1 MVWFVGLGSSIEPE
15 SATASKCVDPH
26 MNEANKSGSRSRAIG
41 HEGTGDLRYQ
51 QRVRRLGARWEHA
64 AILLALLLPLSLAA
78 QVAQDFSEVHIG
90 AYDADAWN
98 GIVFESKAYGQRVP
112 FAIRIGSKT
121 GTFLDGNRIFDAVSL
136 VGPHAPDGS
145 YSLLGWRHRPRA
157 ATITLEWSRIDET
170 TVVGRL
176 KAPEDV
182 QLVLEA
188 YSPGAG
194 EFAGTYSVRPEEAQ
208 INGEHFVDGV
218 FGKAAHFVVA
228 VDRPVVGAG
237 LFSEVNQLQ
246 KMMDA
251 GQLASPSKENKAAVV
266 GVQLA
271 VASHQSHGAA
281 GLQFAA
287 SARPGAH
294 FVAKIGWNPAEM
306 SAYVHRLLASGQID
320 AILDRKA
327 ESYAGRRPHIT
338 GLFAGAPEAIGNS
351 LFWNSLYVPSL
362 GLEFPSISRN
372 WAHGFGGWV
381 VGEWDCFFGS
391 LLTNVEDS
399 QQTSAGVRAILLAQS
414 PNGVVPNVDAANG
427 ISPDRSQPPVGA
439 YIVWKNYARNPDLEQ
454 LRWAYPRLK
463 KWHEWWLANRGDG
476 QAWRDGNQDGLLE
489 WGSDRGATSS
499 VGGRGF
505 LVQAKWESGMDDSP
519 MYDDV
524 TYNPKTYT
532 MELDDVGLNSLYA
545 LDAECLAKIAAIL
558 GYEDDNRRFVA
569 EYDRVKT
576 LVRQLLWNE
585 QDGIFENRYWDGRFS
600 KRLSPTN
607 FYPLVA
613 GIATTKQAKRMVR
626 EHLLNSEEFWGK
638 YVIPTISRNDP
649 AFQDQYYWRG
659 DIWGPTNYLVYQA
672 INRYGEDE
680 VALEFAE
687 KSHDLFMEDW
697 QAHQRTNEQYYAWGG
712 SAGGDV
718 HYTWG
723 ALLCLIGMQQFIDE
737 NPWEGLRFGALQPPR
752 EGQLLGV
759 MWKEHRYDVTIGPAL
774 TSVRRDG
781 QTRFDAD
788 AGVVV
793 RNYSVTPDGVSFS
806 IKTARTTRIQTM
818 EAKSG
823 AVSLMVDGGPARPLP
838 VRDGVVTFTVPAG
851 SHSISETWGDR
862 L

>member
-1 MVWFVGLGSSIEPE
+1 
-15 SATASKCVDPH
+15 
-26 MNEANKSGSRSRAIG
+26 MNEANKSTGSRSRAITRATR
-41 HEGTGDLRYQ
+41 HEGTGDLRYK
-51 QRVRRLGARWEHA
+51 QRVRRLGARWEHL
-64 AILLALLLPLSLAA
+64 AIFLALLLPLSLAA
-78 QVAQDFSEVHIG
+78 QVAQEFSEVHIG
-90 AYDADAWN
+90 AFDADAWN

-188 YSPGAG
+188 YSPGSG
-194 EFAGTYSVRPEEAQ
+194 DFAGTYSVRPEEGQ
-208 INGEHFVDGV
+208 INGEHFIDGV
-218 FGKAAHFVVA
+218 FGGAARFVVA

-251 GQLASPSKENKAAVV
+251 GQLASPSKQNKADVV
-266 GVQLA
+266 GVQFALD
-271 VASHQSHGAA
+271 SHQSHAAA

-287 SARPGAH
+287 SAGPGAH

-306 SAYVHRLLASGQID
+306 SEYAHRLLTSGQID
-320 AILDRKA
+320 SILDRKA

-439 YIVWKNYARNPDLEQ
+439 YIVWKNYARNPDIEQ

-489 WGSDRGATSS
+489 WGSDRGATFS

-569 EYDRVKT
+569 EYDRIKS

-613 GIATTKQAKRMVR
+613 GIATTEQAKRMVR
-626 EHLLNSEEFWGK
+626 EHLVNSEEFWGK

-687 KSHDLFMEDW
+687 KSYDLFMEDW

-737 NPWEGLRFGALQPPR
+737 NPWDGLRFGALHPLR

-781 QTRFDAD
+781 QTRFDAN

-793 RNYSVTPDGVSFS
+793 RNYSVMPDGLSFS
-806 IKTARTTRIQTM
+806 IKTARTTRIETM
-818 EAKSG
+818 ETKSG
-823 AVSLMVDGGPARPLP
+823 SVSLMVDGGPARHLP

-851 SHSISETWGDR
+851 SHSISETWGNR

>member
-1 MVWFVGLGSSIEPE
+1 MLGRVEMSVFYPILGVIVRKIP
-15 SATASKCVDPH
+15 
-26 MNEANKSGSRSRAIG
+26 NSRSVAIPARRAISRAISR
-41 HEGTGDLRYQ
+41 EGTGELRYK
-51 QRVRRLGARWEHA
+51 QRVRRLGARWKHPA
-64 AILLALLLPLSLAA
+64 VFLALLLPLSLAA
-78 QVAQDFSEVHIG
+78 RAAQDFAEVHIG
-90 AYDADAWN
+90 AFDADAWN
-98 GIVFESKAYGQRVP
+98 GIVFDSKAYGQRVP
-112 FAIRIGSKT
+112 FAIRFGSKT
-121 GTFLDGNRIFDAVSL
+121 DSFLDGNRIFDAVSW

-188 YSPGAG
+188 YNPGSG
-194 EFAGTYSVRPEEAQ
+194 DFAGTYSFRADKGQ
-208 INGEHFVDGV
+208 INGEQFIDGV
-218 FGKAAHFVVA
+218 FGEAAHFVVA

-237 LFSEVNQLQ
+237 LFSEVKQLQ
-246 KMMDA
+246 KMLDA
-251 GQLASPSKENKAAVV
+251 GPLASPSKESKADAVGAQV
-266 GVQLA
+266 A
-271 VASHQSHGAA
+271 VDSRQSHGAA
-281 GLQFAA
+281 GLQFVA
-287 SARPGAH
+287 SARSGAH
-294 FVAKIGWNPAEM
+294 FVAKLGWNPAEM
-306 SAYVHRLLASGQID
+306 SEYVHRLLASGQID
-320 AILDRKA
+320 SILDHKA

-399 QQTSAGVRAILLAQS
+399 PQTAAGVRAILLAQT

-439 YIVWKNYARNPDLEQ
+439 YIVLKNYERNSDMEQ

-476 QAWRDGNQDGLLE
+476 QPWRDGNQDGLLE
-489 WGSDRGATSS
+489 WGSDRGATFS

-532 MELDDVGLNSLYA
+532 MDLDDVGLNSLYA
-545 LDAECLAKIAAIL
+545 LDAECLAKIAAVL

-569 EYDRVKT
+569 EYDRVKS

-585 QDGIFENRYWDGRFS
+585 QDGMFENRYWDGRFS
-600 KRLSPTN
+600 KKLSPTN
-607 FYPLVA
+607 FYPLLA
-613 GIATTKQAKRMVR
+613 GIATTEQAKRMVR
-626 EHLLNSEEFWGK
+626 EHLLNPKEFWGK

-680 VALEFAE
+680 AALEFAE
-687 KSHDLFMEDW
+687 KSYDLFMDDW

-723 ALLCLIGMQQFIDE
+723 ALLCLIAMEQFIDE
-737 NPWEGLRFGALQPPR
+737 NPWDGLRFGALQPPS

-759 MWKEHRYDVTIGPAL
+759 MWKGHRYDVTIGPAL

-793 RNYSVTPDGVSFS
+793 RNYSVTPDRLSFS
-806 IKTARTTRIQTM
+806 IKTARTTRIETM
-818 EAKSG
+818 ETKSG
-823 AVSLMVDGGPARPLP
+823 AVSLVVDGDPALHLS
-838 VRDGVVTFTVPAG
+838 VRNGVVTFTVPAG
-851 SHSISETWGDR
+851 SHRISETWGDR
-862 L
+862 P

>member
-1 MVWFVGLGSSIEPE
+1 
-15 SATASKCVDPH
+15 
-26 MNEANKSGSRSRAIG
+26 MNESNKSTGNRSRGITRAIS
-41 HEGTGDLRYQ
+41 HEGTGDLRYKPP
-51 QRVRRLGARWEHA
+51 VRRLGAQWEHPA
-64 AILLALLLPLSLAA
+64 LFLALVLALPLAA
-78 QVAQDFSEVHIG
+78 QAAKDFSDVHIG
-90 AYDADAWN
+90 AFDADAWN
-98 GIVFESKAYGQRVP
+98 GIVFESKANGQRVP

-121 GTFLDGNRIFDAVSL
+121 DIFLDGNRIFDAVSL

-145 YSLLGWRHRPRA
+145 YALLGWRHRPRA

-176 KAPEDV
+176 KAPADV

-194 EFAGTYSVRPEEAQ
+194 DFAGTYSVRSEGAQ
-208 INGEHFVDGV
+208 INGERFVDGV
-218 FGKAAHFVVA
+218 FGKAAHFIVA
-228 VDRPVVGAG
+228 VDRPIAG
-237 LFSEVNQLQ
+237 SGVFSDATQLQ
-246 KMMDA
+246 RTMDA
-251 GQLASPSKENKAAVV
+251 GGLASPVKENKAYVA
-266 GVQLA
+266 GVRLLA
-271 VASHQSHGAA
+271 ENQRSYGAA
-281 GLQFAA
+281 GLQFVAPA
-287 SARPGAH
+287 NSGAH
-294 FVAKIGWNPAEM
+294 FVAKIGWNSTEM
-306 SAYVHRLLASGQID
+306 SQYAHQMLASGQID
-320 AILDRKA
+320 SILNRRA
-327 ESYAGRRPHIT
+327 ESYARRRPRIT

-362 GLEFPSISRN
+362 GLEFPSISRD

-391 LLTNVEDS
+391 LLTNVEDP
-399 QQTSAGVRAILLAQS
+399 QQTSAGERAILLAQS

-439 YIVWKNYARNPDLEQ
+439 YIVLKNFERNPDIEQ

-476 QAWRDGNQDGLLE
+476 QPWRDGNQDGLLE
-489 WGSDRGATSS
+489 WGSDRGATFS

-569 EYDRVKT
+569 EYDRVKG
-576 LVRQLLWNE
+576 LVRKLLWNE

-600 KRLSPTN
+600 KKLSPTN
-607 FYPLVA
+607 FYPLLA
-613 GIATTKQAKRMVR
+613 GIATTEQAQRMVR
-626 EHLLNSEEFWGK
+626 EHLRNPEEFWGK

-687 KSHDLFMEDW
+687 KSYDLFMEDW

-723 ALLCLIGMQQFIDE
+723 ALLCLIAMEQFIDE
-737 NPWEGLRFGALQPPR
+737 NPWDGLRFGALQPPR
-752 EGQLLGV
+752 EGRLLGV
-759 MWKEHRYDVTIGPAL
+759 MWKGHRYDVTIGPAL

-793 RNYSVTPDGVSFS
+793 RNYSVTPDGLSFS
-806 IKTARTTRIQTM
+806 IKTARATRIETM
-818 EAKSG
+818 ETKSG
-823 AVSLMVDGGPARPLP
+823 TVSLVVDGGPAGQLAARN
-838 VRDGVVTFTVPAG
+838 GVVTFTVPAG
-851 SHSISETWGDR
+851 SHSISETWRDR

>member
-1 MVWFVGLGSSIEPE
+1 MSHEDTGGLGH
-15 SATASKCVDPH
+15 K
-26 MNEANKSGSRSRAIG
+26 
-41 HEGTGDLRYQ
+41 
-51 QRVRRLGARWEHA
+51 QRVRRLGARWEHP
-64 AILLALLLPLSLAA
+64 AIFLALLFPLSLAA
-78 QVAQDFSEVHIG
+78 QVSQEFSEVHVG
-90 AYDADAWN
+90 AFDADAWN
-98 GIVFESKAYGQRVP
+98 GIVFESKVHEQRVP

-194 EFAGTYSVRPEEAQ
+194 DFAGTYSVRPEDGQ
-208 INGEHFVDGV
+208 IDGEHFVDGV
-218 FGKAAHFVVA
+218 FGEAAHFVVA

-237 LFSEVNQLQ
+237 LFSEVTQLQ

-251 GQLASPSKENKAAVV
+251 GQLASPSKQNGADVV
-266 GVQLA
+266 GVQSA
-271 VASHQSHGAA
+271 VDSHQSHGAA
-281 GLQFAA
+281 GLQFSA
-287 SARPGAH
+287 SAMSSAH
-294 FVAKIGWNPAEM
+294 FVAKIGENPAKISE
-306 SAYVHRLLASGQID
+306 YVHQLLTSGQVD
-320 AILDRKA
+320 SILDHQA

-399 QQTSAGVRAILLAQS
+399 QQTAAGVRAILLAQS

-439 YIVWKNYARNPDLEQ
+439 YIVWKNYARNADIEQ

-489 WGSDRGATSS
+489 WGSDRGATFS

-558 GYEDDNRRFVA
+558 GDEDDHRRFVA
-569 EYDRVKT
+569 EYDRVKS

-585 QDGIFENRYWDGRFS
+585 QDGIFENRYWDGRLS

-607 FYPLVA
+607 FYPLLA
-613 GIATTKQAKRMVR
+613 GIATNAQAKRMVR
-626 EHLLNSEEFWGK
+626 EHLLNPKEFWGK
-638 YVIPTISRNDP
+638 YVIPTASRNDP

-687 KSHDLFMEDW
+687 KSYDLFMEDW

-723 ALLCLIGMQQFIDE
+723 ALLCLITMEQFIDE
-737 NPWEGLRFGALQPPR
+737 NPWDGLRFGALQPRR

-759 MWKEHRYDVTIGPAL
+759 KWKEHRYDVTIGPAL

-781 QTRFDAD
+781 QARFAAN

-793 RNYSVTPDGVSFS
+793 RNYGVTSDGLSFS
-806 IKTARTTRIQTM
+806 IKTTRTTRIETM
-818 EAKSG
+818 ETKSG
-823 AVSLMVDGGPARPLP
+823 SVSLVVDGGSARHLP
-838 VRDGVVTFTVPAG
+838 VRDGIVAFAVPAG

-862 L
+862 P

>member
-1 MVWFVGLGSSIEPE
+1 V
-15 SATASKCVDPH
+15 
-26 MNEANKSGSRSRAIG
+26 
-41 HEGTGDLRYQ
+41 
-51 QRVRRLGARWEHA
+51 VRRPGARWERPA
-64 AILLALLLPLSLAA
+64 LFLALLLPLSLAA
-78 QVAQDFSEVHIG
+78 QVPEDFSEVHIG

-121 GTFLDGNRIFDAVSL
+121 DAFLDGNRVFGAVSL
-136 VGPHAPDGS
+136 VGPHAPDAS
-145 YSLLGWRHRPRA
+145 YSLLGWQHRPRA

-176 KAPEDV
+176 KAPGDV

-188 YSPGAG
+188 YSPVAG
-194 EFAGTYSVRPEEAQ
+194 DFAGTYSVRPREAQ
-208 INGEHFVDGV
+208 INGEQFIDGV

-228 VDRPVVGAG
+228 VDRPIAGAG
-237 LFSEVNQLQ
+237 VFSEVSQLQ

-251 GQLASPSKENKAAVV
+251 GQLASPMKESKADDAGVRSVV
-266 GVQLA
+266 DDQR
-271 VASHQSHGAA
+271 SHGAA

-287 SARPGAH
+287 SATGAH
-294 FVAKIGWNPAEM
+294 FVAKLGWNSAEM
-306 SAYVHRLLASGQID
+306 SKYVHQLLASGQID
-320 AILDRKA
+320 SILDRKA
-327 ESYAGRRPHIT
+327 ESYGGRRPHIT
-338 GLFAGAPEAIGNS
+338 GLFTGAPEAIGNS
-351 LFWNSLYVPSL
+351 MFWNSLYVPSL

-391 LLTNVEDS
+391 LLTDVEDS
-399 QQTSAGVRAILLAQS
+399 RQTSAGVRAILLAQS

-439 YIVWKNYARNPDLEQ
+439 YIVLKDYERNPDIEQ

-463 KWHEWWLANRGDG
+463 KWHEWWLGNRGDG
-476 QAWRDGNQDGLLE
+476 QPSRDGNQDGLLE
-489 WGSDRGATSS
+489 WGSDRGATFS

-524 TYNPKTYT
+524 TYDPKTYT

-545 LDAECLAKIAAIL
+545 LDAECLAKIAALL
-558 GYEDDNRRFVA
+558 GNEDDNRRFVA
-569 EYDRVKT
+569 EYDRVKS
-576 LVRQLLWNE
+576 LVRRLLWNE

-600 KRLSPTN
+600 QRLSPTN
-607 FYPLVA
+607 FYPLLA
-613 GIATTKQAKRMVR
+613 GIATIEQAKRMVR
-626 EHLLNSEEFWGK
+626 EHLLNSGEFWGK

-659 DIWGPTNYLVYQA
+659 DIWGPTNYLVYQG

-687 KSHDLFMEDW
+687 KSYDLFMEDW

-723 ALLCLIGMQQFIDE
+723 ALLCLIGMEQFIDE
-737 NPWEGLRFGALQPPR
+737 NPWDGLRFGALQPPR

-759 MWKEHRYDVTIGPAL
+759 MWKQHRYDVTIGPAL

-793 RNYSVTPDGVSFS
+793 RNYSVTPAGLSFS
-806 IKTARTTRIQTM
+806 IKTTRTTRIETM
-818 EAKSG
+818 ETKSG
-823 AVSLMVDGGPARPLP
+823 TVSLVVDDGPARHLP
-838 VRDGVVTFTVPAG
+838 VRNGVVTLTVPAG
-851 SHSISETWGDR
+851 SHSIAETWDDR

>member
-1 MVWFVGLGSSIEPE
+1 MIN
-15 SATASKCVDPH
+15 ADASKHANLH
-26 MNEANKSGSRSRAIG
+26 MNEADKSTANRSPGITGTISHESTG
-41 HEGTGDLRYQ
+41 HPRYK
-51 QRVRRLGARWEHA
+51 RPVRRLRHQWQQPALFIG
-64 AILLALLLPLSLAA
+64 LLLPLSLAA
-78 QVAQDFSEVHIG
+78 NAAQDFSEVHIG
-90 AYDADAWN
+90 AFDADAWN
-98 GIVFESKAYGQRVP
+98 GIVFESKAYGQGVP

-121 GTFLDGNRIFDAVSL
+121 DTFLDGNRIFDAVSV

-176 KAPEDV
+176 KAPQDV

-188 YSPGAG
+188 YSPEPGG
-194 EFAGTYSVRPEEAQ
+194 FSETYRVVSEKGQ
-208 INGEHFVDGV
+208 INGEHFMDGV
-218 FGKAAHFVVA
+218 FSQAAHFVVA

-237 LFSEVNQLQ
+237 LFPEVNQLR
-246 KMMDA
+246 KVMDA
-251 GQLASPSKENKAAVV
+251 GQLASPSKEKKAVV
-266 GVQLA
+266 GAQSGFD
-271 VASHQSHGAA
+271 SHQSHGAA
-281 GLQFAA
+281 GLQFVA
-287 SARPGAH
+287 SGNSGAH
-294 FVAKIGWNPAEM
+294 FVAKIGWDPVAM
-306 SAYVHRLLASGQID
+306 SQYAHQLLTSGQID
-320 AILDRKA
+320 SILERKA

-338 GLFAGAPEAIGNS
+338 GLFAGSPEAIGNS
-351 LFWNSLYVPSL
+351 MFWNSLYVPSL

-391 LLTNVEDS
+391 LLTSLEDPL
-399 QQTSAGVRAILLAQS
+399 QTSAGVRAILLAQS

-427 ISPDRSQPPVGA
+427 TSPDRSQPPVGS
-439 YIVWKNYARNPDLEQ
+439 YIVLKNYERSPDIEQ

-476 QAWRDGNQDGLLE
+476 QPWRDGNHNGLLE
-489 WGSDRGATSS
+489 WGSDRGATFS

-524 TYNPKTYT
+524 AYNPKTYT
-532 MELDDVGLNSLYA
+532 MELDDVGLTSLYA

-558 GYEDDNRRFVA
+558 GHEDDSRRLVA
-569 EYDRVKT
+569 EYDRVKSQ
-576 LVRQLLWNE
+576 VRKLLWNE

-600 KRLSPTN
+600 QRLSPTN
-607 FYPLVA
+607 FYPLLA
-613 GIATTKQAKRMVR
+613 GIATPEQAKRMVR

-659 DIWGPTNYLVYQA
+659 DIWGPTNYLVYQG

-680 VALEFAE
+680 VALEFSQ
-687 KSHDLFMEDW
+687 KSYELFMQDW

-712 SAGGDV
+712 SAGGDA

-723 ALLCLIGMQQFIDE
+723 ALLCLIGMEQFIDE
-737 NPWEGLRFGALQPPR
+737 NPWDGLRFGALQPR
-752 EGQLLGV
+752 LEGQLFGV
-759 MWKEHRYDVTIGPAL
+759 MWKQHRYDVTIGPAL
-774 TSVRRDG
+774 TSVKRDG

-793 RNYSVTPDGVSFS
+793 RNYSLTADGLSFS
-806 IKTARTTRIQTM
+806 LKTARVTRVTTM
-818 EAKSG
+818 ETRSV
-823 AVSLMVDGGPARPLP
+823 AVSLMVDGGPARQLP
-838 VRDGVVTFTVPAG
+838 VQDGAVTFTVPAG
-851 SHSISETWGDR
+851 SHSVSETWGGR

>member
-1 MVWFVGLGSSIEPE
+1 M
-15 SATASKCVDPH
+15 
-26 MNEANKSGSRSRAIG
+26 
-41 HEGTGDLRYQ
+41 
-51 QRVRRLGARWEHA
+51 RRLGAQWDHPA
-64 AILLALLLPLSLAA
+64 LFLALLVPLSLAA

-121 GTFLDGNRIFDAVSL
+121 DTFLDGNRIFDAVSL

-194 EFAGTYSVRPEEAQ
+194 DFAGTYSVRPEEAQ
-208 INGEHFVDGV
+208 INGERFVDDV
-218 FGKAAHFVVA
+218 FGKAAHFIVA
-228 VDRPVVGAG
+228 VDRPIAGAG
-237 LFSEVNQLQ
+237 VFSDVSQLQ
-246 KMMDA
+246 RMMDA
-251 GQLASPSKENKAAVV
+251 GQLASPVKEKKADAAGVRLVV
-266 GVQLA
+266 DNQR
-271 VASHQSHGAA
+271 SHGAS
-281 GLQFAA
+281 GLQFGA
-287 SARPGAH
+287 SASPGAH
-294 FVAKIGWNPAEM
+294 FVAKIGWNSAEM
-306 SAYVHRLLASGQID
+306 SEYVHQLLASGQID
-320 AILDRKA
+320 SILDRKA
-327 ESYAGRRPHIT
+327 ESYASLRPHIT

-351 LFWNSLYVPSL
+351 MFWNSLYVPSL

-399 QQTSAGVRAILLAQS
+399 RQTSAGVRAILVAQS

-439 YIVWKNYARNPDLEQ
+439 YIVLKNYERNPDIEQ

-476 QAWRDGNQDGLLE
+476 QPWRDGNRDGLLE
-489 WGSDRGATSS
+489 WGSDRGATFS

-545 LDAECLAKIAAIL
+545 LDAECLGKIAAIL

-569 EYDRVKT
+569 DYDRVKS

-607 FYPLVA
+607 FYPLLA
-613 GIATTKQAKRMVR
+613 GIATTEQAKRMVR
-626 EHLLNSEEFWGK
+626 QHLLNSEEFWGK

-687 KSHDLFMEDW
+687 KSYDLFMEDW

-723 ALLCLIGMQQFIDE
+723 ALLCLIAMEQFIDE
-737 NPWEGLRFGALQPPR
+737 NPWDGLRFGALQPPR

-759 MWKEHRYDVTIGPAL
+759 MWKGHRYDVTIGPAL
-774 TSVRRDG
+774 TSVKRDG
-781 QTRFDAD
+781 QTRFDAN

-793 RNYSVTPDGVSFS
+793 RNYSVTPDGLSFS
-806 IKTARTTRIQTM
+806 IKTARTTRIDTM
-818 EAKSG
+818 ETKSG
-823 AVSLMVDGGPARPLP
+823 AVSLMVDGDPARHLP
-838 VRDGVVTFTVPAG
+838 VRNGVVTFTVPAG